1 MGPEPELNLL
11 LELDDEATRAR
22 RRESVFLSVI
32 AHLAAMIVLL
42 VSPMLSKSVRETLG
56 IEEENPKPRGQL
68 TYLAL
73 PPDEQVVQTKPKTN
87 VLSDKDRRAQ
97 SDVEAPR
104 LRLPPLP
111 RLTPLEEPKPPE
123 EEEGDKELLAKA
135 LPSPP
140 VPPGTDEAQ
149 LRGLQSGQP
158 SPPPLRLEDLGSR
171 PKLTLPQ
178 GASPG
183 RALDETLRR
192 MARNRGGP
200 SLSDLDN
207 LGSGRPPR
215 GFNPRG
221 PGAVGNAR
229 ILTDTLG
236 VDFDPY
242 LRRVVMD
249 IRLNWYA
256 VMPEIARLGKRGQVA
271 VIFEIRHDGEVPK
284 LYLVSTSGSEPLDR
298 AALAGISASAPFPPL
313 PAEFSGP
320 FVRIRVTFLYN
331 MFYEQ

>member
-32 AHLAAMIVLL
+32 AHLVAMIVLL
-42 VSPMLSKSVRETLG
+42 VTPMLSKSVRETLG
-56 IEEENPKPRGQL
+56 IEEENPKPREQL

-73 PPDEQVVQTKPKTN
+73 PPDDQVLQTKPKTN

-97 SDVEAPR
+97 PD
-104 LRLPPLP
+104 LKLPPLP
-111 RLTPLEEPKPPE
+111 RLTPPEEPKPPE
-123 EEEGDKELLAKA
+123 EEEGDKELLTKA

-183 RALDETLRR
+183 RALEETVRE
-192 MARNRGGP
+192 MACNRGGP
-200 SLSDLDN
+200 ALSDLDN
-207 LGSGRPPR
+207 LGSGRQPR
-215 GFNPRG
+215 RFEPRG

-271 VIFEIRHDGEVPK
+271 LIFEIRHDGEVPK

-313 PAEFSGP
+313 PAQFSGP
-320 FVRIRVTFLYN
+320 FIRIRVTFLYN